1 MSELVLTIPEVRAHL
16 RGVTLPLRN
25 LHLRALVCRALKQ
38 ETPSAE
44 PHELWA

>member
-1 MSELVLTIPEVRAHL
+1 MSELVLTVPEVRAHL

-25 LHLRALVCRALKQ
+25 PHLRAVVSRALQQ

-44 PHELWA
+44 PHELQA